1 MDSNKIKKLKTI
13 KIVNKN
19 NLNLY
24 NNFRD
29 LSRYIQHVISNIDD
43 EQEKRKQGFRL
54 RFINLA
60 ASIIKKHPYK
70 IKSSEDL
77 SEYSG
82 IGKGIKSRVDE
93 ILKTGTLPELKSD
106 LMGQIKEKI
115 TIIEQLSGVHGI
127 GPKMAKQFIEK
138 YKVKNV
144 TELKKKI
151 KSGEIEV
158 GDKLK
163 IALKHHSKFK
173 TNIPRAEIDI
183 VNDMISKIITKI
195 DKDLVFTIAGSY
207 RRGAAKSNDIDVLIS
222 HKKYTTKNKYHKSN
236 INILTLLVKQLKKK
250 KFLIDDLTDDT
261 KEKYMGFSKLKG
273 KPIRRFDLIFIP
285 YNSYPAALLYFTGSY
300 QLNTIMRNKAKQ
312 MNMRLNQNGLYEYK
326 DNKLKLIRTTSEK
339 AIFRKLK
346 MKYLE
351 PTERNI
357 Q

>member
-1 MDSNKIKKLKTI
+1 MDSNKIRKMKSITLS
-13 KIVNKN
+13 NKN
-19 NLNLY
+19 NINLY
-24 NNFRD
+24 NNFKD
-29 LSRYIQHVISNIDD
+29 LSRYIQHVINNLTD

-54 RFINLA
+54 RYINLA

-70 IKSSEDL
+70 IKSSDDL
-77 SEYSG
+77 KEYSG
-82 IGKGIKSRVDE
+82 IGKGIKARVDE

-106 LMGQIKEKI
+106 LMGEIKEKMDV
-115 TIIEQLSGVHGI
+115 IEKLSGVHGI
-127 GPKMAKQFIEK
+127 GPKMARQFIEK

-173 TNIPRAEIDI
+173 TNIPRAEIDV
-183 VNDMISKIITKI
+183 VNDMICKIISKL

-222 HKKYTTKNKYHKSN
+222 HKKYTTKNKYNKSN
-236 INILTLLVKQLKKK
+236 VNILSLVVKELKKK

-285 YNSYPAALLYFTGSY
+285 HNSYPAALLYFTGSY

-326 DNKLKLIRTTSEK
+326 DNKLKMLRTTSEK

-351 PTERNI
+351 PTDRNI

>member
-1 MDSNKIKKLKTI
+1 MDSKKIKNITI
-13 KIVNKN
+13 LNKK

-29 LSRYIQHVISNIDD
+29 LARYIQHVINNIDNK
-43 EQEKRKQGFRL
+43 EEKRKQGFRL
-54 RFINLA
+54 RYINLA

-77 SEYSG
+77 KEYSG
-82 IGKGIKSRVDE
+82 IGKGIKARVDE
-93 ILKTGTLPELKSD
+93 ILKTGSLPELKSD
-106 LMGQIKEKI
+106 LMGQIKEKMS
-115 TIIEQLSGVHGI
+115 IIEQLSGVHGI
-127 GPKMAKQFIEK
+127 GPKLAKQYVEK

-151 KSGEIEV
+151 KSGEIQV

-163 IALKHHSKFK
+163 IALKHYSKFK
-173 TNIPRAEIDI
+173 TNIPRAEIDV
-183 VNDMISKIITKI
+183 VNDMISKIINKI
-195 DKDLVFTIAGSY
+195 DKDLVYTIAGSY
-207 RRGAAKSNDIDVLIS
+207 RRGAAKSNDIDVLFS

-236 INILTLLVKQLKKK
+236 INLLSIFVKELKKK

-326 DNKLKLIRTTSEK
+326 DNKLKMLRTTSEK

-351 PTERNI
+351 PTDRNI

>member
-106 LMGQIKEKI
+106 LMGQIKEKM

-173 TNIPRAEIDI
+173 TNIPRAEIDT

-326 DNKLKLIRTTSEK
+326 DNKLKLIKTTSEK
-339 AIFRKLK
+339 TIFRKLK

>member
-1 MDSNKIKKLKTI
+1 MDSNKMKKMKSIKLENKKNMLLYLKF
-13 KIVNKN
+13 K
-19 NLNLY
+19 
-24 NNFRD
+24 D
-29 LSRYIQHVISNIDD
+29 LSRYIQHYINNLDD
-43 EQEKRKQGFRL
+43 EKEKRKHGFRL
-54 RFINLA
+54 RYINLA
-60 ASIIKKHPYK
+60 ISIIKNHPEK
-70 IKSSEDL
+70 IKSSQDL
-77 SEYSG
+77 KEYSG
-82 IGKGIKSRVDE
+82 IGKGIQARVDE
-93 ILKTGTLPELKSD
+93 ILDTGTLPELETKEMES
-106 LMGQIKEKI
+106 IKEKMNV
-115 TIIEQLSGVHGI
+115 IEKLSGVHGI

-163 IALKHHSKFK
+163 IALKHHNKFK

-183 VNDMISKIITKI
+183 VDQMLAKIIKKV
-195 DKDLVFTIAGSY
+195 DPDLVYNIAGSY
-207 RRGAAKSNDIDVLIS
+207 RRGNPTSNDIDVLFS
-222 HKKYTTKNKYHKSN
+222 HKKFTTKNKYHKSKVN
-236 INILTLLVKQLKKK
+236 LLSKLVKELKKN

-326 DNKLKLIRTTSEK
+326 DDKLKLIRTTSEK

-351 PTERNI
+351 PEKRNI
-357 Q
+357 K

>member
-1 MDSNKIKKLKTI
+1 MDTKKNKNITISNKK
-13 KIVNKN
+13 

-29 LSRYIQHVISNIDD
+29 LSRYIQHVINNIDNK
-43 EQEKRKQGFRL
+43 EEKRKQGFRL
-54 RFINLA
+54 RYINLA

-77 SEYSG
+77 KEYSG

-93 ILKTGTLPELKSD
+93 IIKTGTLPELKSD
-106 LMGQIKEKI
+106 LMGQIKEKMI
-115 TIIEQLSGVHGI
+115 IIEQLSGVHGI
-127 GPKMAKQFIEK
+127 GPKLAKQYVEK

-173 TNIPRAEIDI
+173 TNIPRSEIDI
-183 VNDMISKIITKI
+183 VNDMIAKIINNI
-195 DKDLVFTIAGSY
+195 DKDLVYTIAGSY
-207 RRGAAKSNDIDVLIS
+207 RRGAAKSNDIDVLVS

-236 INILTLLVKQLKKK
+236 INLLSLLVKKLKKK

-273 KPIRRFDLIFIP
+273 KPVRRFGLIFIP

-351 PTERNI
+351 PKDRNI

>member
-1 MDSNKIKKLKTI
+1 MKKMKGITLSNKK
-13 KIVNKN
+13 

-24 NNFRD
+24 NNFKD
-29 LSRYIQHVISNIDD
+29 LSKYIQHVINNLTD

-54 RFINLA
+54 RYINLA
-60 ASIIKKHPYK
+60 ASIIKKHPNK

-77 SEYSG
+77 NEYSG
-82 IGKGIKSRVDE
+82 IGKGIKVRVDE

-106 LMGQIKEKI
+106 LMGEIKEKMNV
-115 TIIEQLSGVHGI
+115 IEQLSGVHGI
-127 GPKMAKQFIEK
+127 GPKMARQFIEK
-138 YKVKNV
+138 YKVKNI

-183 VNDMISKIITKI
+183 VDQMLAKIIKKI
-195 DKDLVFTIAGSY
+195 DPDLVYNIAGSY
-207 RRGAAKSNDIDVLIS
+207 RRGNPTSNDIDVLFS
-222 HKKYTTKNKYHKSN
+222 HKKFTTKNKYHKSK
-236 INILTLLVKQLKKK
+236 INLLSKLVKELKKS

-326 DNKLKLIRTTSEK
+326 DDKLKLIRTTSEK
-339 AIFRKLK
+339 GIFRKLK

-351 PTERNI
+351 PEKRNI
-357 Q
+357 K